1 MIISVVS
8 GKGGVGKTTTVANL
22 GIALQRLGKKV
33 CAVDANITTS
43 NLGLHLGIVHYPV
56 TLHEVLKNRFPILD
70 SLYIHESGLRVLPGS
85 LSLENAKVS
94 LDGLRRNLGILDKK
108 FDYVLIDAAPGIE
121 KEAMTAIEVSDEI
134 LVVTNP
140 ELPAVTDAIR
150 VIELAKKSRKPVRGM
165 VLNKVMGKRFEPLSS
180 EIESVTNIPVIAEI
194 PFDVNVLES
203 IADKVPVAMG
213 RSGSPAAKAFFWLAE
228 RITGNY
234 AESGRLD
241 FFARLKSILN
251 IFFAGRV
258 FADRKKS
265 PAQQREKKK
274 AEKSGQR
281 GNAAAKK
288 TASAPH
294 EKEKFS
300 DFEGELKKQIL
311 KKLKEREAV
320 NKD

>member
-22 GIALQRLGKKV
+22 GIALQQLGKRV

-121 KEAMTAIEVSDEI
+121 KEALTAIEVADEI

-140 ELPAVTDAIR
+140 ELPAVTDAIKI
-150 VIELAKKSRKPVRGM
+150 IEVAKNNDAKIRGVVVNKRRNRDYELSAQEIEKVAGVPIIGAVPEDENVLRAVSRKSPVVISKEGAPSARAFRRIAADIAGIEFNESADIISM
-165 VLNKVMGKRFEPLSS
+165 LKRMFFGNPQKP
-180 EIESVTNIPVIAEI
+180 EIE
-194 PFDVNVLES
+194 
-203 IADKVPVAMG
+203 
-213 RSGSPAAKAFFWLAE
+213 
-228 RITGNY
+228 
-234 AESGRLD
+234 
-241 FFARLKSILN
+241 
-251 IFFAGRV
+251 
-258 FADRKKS
+258 
-265 PAQQREKKK
+265 
-274 AEKSGQR
+274 
-281 GNAAAKK
+281 
-288 TASAPH
+288 
-294 EKEKFS
+294 
-300 DFEGELKKQIL
+300 
-311 KKLKEREAV
+311 KLTETE
-320 NKD
+320 